1 MLILIPLRAAAS
13 RGGWLSSP
21 PFSGMLIFLG
31 HNAIANAILAFLL
44 PPAGALLHRMLR
56 RGAVLPAARFVWRLR
71 DTNDVQAAQ
80 WEKGEPWLILW

>member
-1 MLILIPLRAAAS
+1 
-13 RGGWLSSP
+13 
-21 PFSGMLIFLG
+21 
-31 HNAIANAILAFLL
+31 
-44 PPAGALLHRMLR
+44 MLR